1 MKNNKYIGEN
11 DMLYDNCRNV
21 KFTGSEMPVF
31 VCTIYIVNT
40 IDFEQLMGCFFL
52 KKNIVHCQD
61 DLVFF
66 SLEKW
71 L

>member
-1 MKNNKYIGEN
+1 MKKNKYIGEN

-52 KKNIVHCQD
+52 KKILSIVKMIC
-61 DLVFF
+61 FF
-66 SLEKW
+66 
-71 L
+71 

>member
-1 MKNNKYIGEN
+1 MKKNKYIGEN

-40 IDFEQLMGCFFL
+40 IDFEQLMGCLF
-52 KKNIVHCQD
+52 
-61 DLVFF
+61 
-66 SLEKW
+66 
-71 L
+71 